1 MADYEYTDLTKNQQR
16 LIDGL
21 LSDMTNVEAYK
32 QAYPN
37 SKMNDV
43 QMGIEVAN
51 MIKNK
56 DNKFPKFSLVYQ
68 KMKAEVDEKAK
79 EASIATAVEVL
90 QFYTSLLRNEVKEE
104 VPMAV
109 NTGGFCSEVKM
120 VEKGASLKDRKTAA
134 DALAKHYGI
143 MSDKVSLDIA
153 PVVIKDDV
161 PDDES

>member
-1 MADYEYTDLTKNQQR
+1 MADYEYADLTKNQQR

-104 VPMAV
+104 VPMVV
-109 NTGGFCSEVKM
+109 NTGDFCSEVKM

-143 MSDKVSLDIA
+143 MTDKVSLDIA

>member
-1 MADYEYTDLTKNQQR
+1 MADYEYADLTKNQQR

-79 EASIATAVEVL
+79 EASIATAVEIL

-104 VPMAV
+104 VPMVV
-109 NTGGFCSEVKM
+109 NTGDFCSEVKM

-143 MSDKVSLDIA
+143 MTDKVSLDIA

>member
-104 VPMAV
+104 VPMVV
-109 NTGGFCSEVKM
+109 NTGDFCSEVKM

-143 MSDKVSLDIA
+143 MTDKVSLDIA

>member
-1 MADYEYTDLTKNQQR
+1 MADYEYADLTKNQQR

-21 LSDMTNVEAYK
+21 LSDITNVEAYK

-37 SKMNDV
+37 SKMTNE
-43 QMGIEVAN
+43 QMGIAVAN
-51 MIKNK
+51 MIKNQG
-56 DNKFPKFSLVYQ
+56 NRYTKFALVYQ
-68 KMKAEVDEKAK
+68 KMKAEVDEQAK

-104 VPMAV
+104 VPLV
-109 NTGGFCSEVKM
+109 VSTGDFCSEVKM

-143 MSDKVSLDIA
+143 LTDKVSLDIA
-153 PVVIKDDV
+153 PVVIRDDV